1 MKRNSAAL
9 VTIAGLAAI
18 ICSPSRASAQSV
30 GAAQSFAVLG
40 GSTVTAAGTGSTING
55 DVGVSP
61 GTSITGFPFAATI
74 VSPYGLH
81 VNDGAAIN
89 AQTATTALYTSLAGT
104 GGATSVGPELGGLTL
119 IPGTYSISGAANIA
133 SGLTLTLSG
142 GGTYIFKVGSAI
154 TANVGSNVVMSGGG
168 SPCSVFWQVTSAATL
183 NGVNFAGTV
192 VAQSGITLGVGSTLN
207 GRALTTTPG
216 SVTMAGSGVVGG
228 CSGAPVPTTPTVF
241 IVLLAF
247 GLAGLGYARL
257 RGRARA

>member
-1 MKRNSAAL
+1 
-9 VTIAGLAAI
+9 
-18 ICSPSRASAQSV
+18 
-30 GAAQSFAVLG
+30 
-40 GSTVTAAGTGSTING
+40 
-55 DVGVSP
+55 
-61 GTSITGFPFAATI
+61 
-74 VSPYGLH
+74 
-81 VNDGAAIN
+81 
-89 AQTATTALYTSLAGT
+89 
-104 GGATSVGPELGGLTL
+104 
-119 IPGTYSISGAANIA
+119 
-133 SGLTLTLSG
+133 
-142 GGTYIFKVGSAI
+142 
-154 TANVGSNVVMSGGG
+154 
-168 SPCSVFWQVTSAATL
+168 VTSAATL